1 MTVDYHILV
10 VNRTKHVLV
19 CIWCF
24 IAHEAVMIP
33 LNSYERPKGRWHNS
47 PVTDAETRLKSDLLQ
62 VVRRGGDR
70 RRTGSW
76 DVDSNLALS
85 HWPLRAA
92 GILGQVWQPCSH
104 AQEGSQGARGE
115 PSTLERLAGSSCIWE
130 LTSAPADMAVT
141 ERVRSIRRVLGEF
154 VFSECADVSV
164 REVLI
169 SL

>member
-33 LNSYERPKGRWHNS
+33 LNSHERPKGRWRNS

-62 VVRRGGDR
+62 VVRQGGDR
-70 RRTGSW
+70 RWTGSW

-85 HWPLRAA
+85 HWPLGAA

-104 AQEGSQGARGE
+104 AQEGSQGAWGE

-130 LTSAPADMAVT
+130 LTPAPVDMAVT
-141 ERVRSIRRVLGEF
+141 ESVRSIRRVLGEF

-164 REVLI
+164 HEVLI